1 MFHNNER
8 ENKSIKTVSALHSTN
23 YAAHIVSFHIN
34 QWESWCMWQKICNL
48 FKLACPAFNFFL
60 ETGWQEIDC
69 LYTAFVC
76 IFHFT
81 CLSKSRLV
89 SFAHFYQVL
98 YFVSHRL
105 LFLCNILKLS
115 VLLSA
120 QIDSSTEMTTDFQKV
135 QSISLRIRGFPKDVW
150 GTLNH

>member
-1 MFHNNER
+1 M
-8 ENKSIKTVSALHSTN
+8 
-23 YAAHIVSFHIN
+23 Y
-34 QWESWCMWQKICNL
+34 
-48 FKLACPAFNFFL
+48 FL

-69 LYTAFVC
+69 LYRAFVC

-98 YFVSHRL
+98 FFVSHRL

-120 QIDSSTEMTTDFQKV
+120 QIETAQ
-135 QSISLRIRGFPKDVW
+135 LR
-150 GTLNH
+150 